1 MVESGIGGENITI
14 TIEGRER
21 YPVNLRYQRELRDD
35 LDKLGRLT
43 VSTPTGAQVPLAQLA
58 ELRMV
63 SGPAMIRD
71 EDGMLSGYVYVDMA
85 DRDVGSYVEELK
97 QVVRDK
103 IELPAGYTLA
113 WSRQYEFMERVKER
127 LKIFVPLTLAIIF
140 LLYYFTFRSVAET
153 LMVMLGVPLSLW
165 LAASGRCIG

>member
-71 EDGMLSGYVYVDMA
+71 EDGH
-85 DRDVGSYVEELK
+85 
-97 QVVRDK
+97 VVR
-103 IELPAGYTLA
+103 LCLCRHG
-113 WSRQYEFMERVKER
+113 
-127 LKIFVPLTLAIIF
+127 
-140 LLYYFTFRSVAET
+140 
-153 LMVMLGVPLSLW
+153 
-165 LAASGRCIG
+165 